1 MRPKKRRKLNE
12 EVGPKY
18 NVVAWEHFGKTKKL
32 KGGFGIDGEEV
43 QGTMK
48 MVGRKGQSKKNNR
61 NNKVKFRKKGDLFF
75 KNLQRD
81 SL

>member
-12 EVGPKY
+12 EVGAKY
-18 NVVAWEHFGKTKKL
+18 NVEAWQAFGKTKKL
-32 KGGFGIDGEEV
+32 KGTFGFDGEEV
-43 QGTMK
+43 EGTMK
-48 MVGRKGQSKKNNR
+48 MVGRKGMKKKNNR
-61 NNKVKFRKKGDLFF
+61 NYKVKFKEKGKLFF